1 MTLFFFSVM
10 TENQG
15 RPNNTSSNINSA
27 TVTSNSTTNNNDNDL
42 IIGSPE
48 IPRKIDCGPKL
59 ANLRRYWRDYYVEPS
74 RASLSS
80 NASDDNSECAAILEN
95 GIVKVRFFRIFPVGY
110 KNMLKSCLRIL
121 CKIQSSY

>member
-1 MTLFFFSVM
+1 MTPFFSVM

-15 RPNNTSSNINSA
+15 RANNTSSSNINSSA
-27 TVTSNSTTNNNDNDL
+27 SVVTSNNTTTNTNDNDL

-48 IPRKIDCGPKL
+48 ISRKIDCGPKL

-80 NASDDNSECAAILEN
+80 NASDDNNSECCAASILEN
-95 GIVKVRFFRIFPVGY
+95 GIVKVRYLRIFPIGY
-110 KNMLKSCLRIL
+110 KNFFC
-121 CKIQSSY
+121 

>member
-1 MTLFFFSVM
+1 M